1 LKIGNRK
8 SSIWLVA
15 VICVLWFL
23 RSPMA
28 GASQTPPYLNKLSS
42 TDALLVVDHDGQV
55 IFEKNKE
62 KKYVPASTLK
72 ILTAL
77 AAIHHLGLSYRFQT
91 EFYMDPKRNLKIK
104 GYGDPLFISEVLEG
118 IADSLS
124 KMVPNFN
131 NLILDDTYFS
141 EGISIPGRKHSTN
154 PYDAPVG
161 ALCVNFNT
169 VFFDRDQ
176 RGRIISAESSTPVI
190 PYVREKIK
198 SLRLKK
204 GRYTFTHDR
213 NETARYAGEMLLH
226 FLKETGMES
235 KGKIEFGTIRHE
247 DRRIYTYRSS
257 FTLEEI
263 LKRMMEFSNN
273 FVANQIF
280 IAVGAKVF
288 GPPGT
293 LAKGVRAVSEF
304 AERQLQLK
312 GVEIAEGSG
321 ISRKNHISP
330 LHMLAILKKFEPY
343 RHLLK
348 KKGNMQYKTGGLRG
362 VKTRAGYIERNPEQL
377 QYFVIFLNGSKL
389 NIKKLMR
396 CIN

>member
-1 LKIGNRK
+1 
-8 SSIWLVA
+8 
-15 VICVLWFL
+15 
-23 RSPMA
+23 M
-28 GASQTPPYLNKLSS
+28 
-42 TDALLVVDHDGQV
+42 
-55 IFEKNKE
+55 
-62 KKYVPASTLK
+62 
-72 ILTAL
+72 
-77 AAIHHLGLSYRFQT
+77 
-91 EFYMDPKRNLKIK
+91 
-104 GYGDPLFISEVLEG
+104 
-118 IADSLS
+118 
-124 KMVPNFN
+124 
-131 NLILDDTYFS
+131 
-141 EGISIPGRKHSTN
+141 
-154 PYDAPVG
+154 
-161 ALCVNFNT
+161 
-169 VFFDRDQ
+169 
-176 RGRIISAESSTPVI
+176 I

-226 FLKETGMES
+226 FLKKKGMES

-247 DRRIYTYRSS
+247 DRLIYTYRSR

-321 ISRKNHISP
+321 ISRK
-330 LHMLAILKKFEPY
+330 KPY
-343 RHLLK
+343 FTFT
-348 KKGNMQYKTGGLRG
+348 Y
-362 VKTRAGYIERNPEQL
+362 AGYSKKIRAIQASSEEKR
-377 QYFVIFLNGSKL
+377 QYAIQNRRSQRGQDTSW
-389 NIKKLMR
+389 IHR
-396 CIN
+396 TEP